1 MQKSYL
7 QAAVAI
13 IIALI
18 LAFGVKTAYISAL
31 GRDPETELLEEI
43 GDLMIE
49 AQDVFGNNVERFLEI
64 SGSVEGHDGLVLIRG
79 GDGGVYSLQEDG
91 VFLPAQEDAFVSSL
105 LWLFEGVEAEN
116 SDTGVTTFMRLYSV
130 TVTEERIY
138 LYTGLSESGAAG
150 LVYDRTGKGVQGLD
164 SIALYDNWHQF
175 SIIDDGGERLWG
187 I

>member
-13 IIALI
+13 LIALI
-18 LAFGVKTAYISAL
+18 LAYGVKTAYISAL
-31 GRDPETELLEEI
+31 GRDPETEMLEEI

-64 SGSVEGHDGLVLIRG
+64 SGSVEGHQGLVLIRG

-91 VFLPAQEDAFVSSL
+91 LFAPAETDAFVESL

-116 SDTGVTTFMRLYSV
+116 ADTGVTTVMQLYSV
-130 TVTEERIY
+130 TVTAERVY
-138 LYTGLSESGAAG
+138 LYTGLSENGAAG
-150 LVYDRTGKGVQGLD
+150 LVYDRVGSGIKGMDAV
-164 SIALYDNWHQF
+164 SLYEDWYQF
-175 SIIDDGGERLWG
+175 NIIDGGGSVWG
-187 I
+187 A